1 MEAWF
6 IDELVFYRQEVHCP
20 IQWKKRK
27 RLRLRNPPMASLGKL
42 FS

>member
-1 MEAWF
+1 MEAGSLM
-6 IDELVFYRQEVHCP
+6 IGFYSNKSLPPME
-20 IQWKKRK
+20 KRK

>member
-1 MEAWF
+1 MEASIDDWF
-6 IDELVFYRQEVHCP
+6 FIAISHCL
-20 IQWKKRK
+20 QWKKRK